1 MGNYVTICESFQ
13 IILSGGGTVVDFC
26 GKILKLGRWNLQM
39 SRCPRVSPGSTPR
52 MDVDKCI
59 IFFLGAL

>member
-1 MGNYVTICESFQ
+1 M
-13 IILSGGGTVVDFC
+13 VDFC